1 MSRKSRERNLTS
13 TDVTHTS
20 ETSLAYTSEE
30 SIDDISQAKTA
41 KAKSTL
47 LQKKLAENRKAF
59 EQRNKEIIETKRAV
73 EEKVEAIRQQLEEK
87 DVAVVGFQ
95 RDQLSSI
102 APVKP
107 VMITSDVSK

>member
-1 MSRKSRERNLTS
+1 MANTS
-13 TDVTHTS
+13 DQ
-20 ETSLAYTSEE
+20 
-30 SIDDISQAKTA
+30 SIDDISQAKTI

-87 DVAVVGFQ
+87 DVTVMGFP
-95 RDQLSSI
+95 RDQLSVT
-102 APVKP
+102 PVKP
-107 VMITSDVSK
+107 VMITSDVSN